1 MTAIAAHTFAD
12 AVATG
17 FRTRG
22 EFGIGTPGAMLDLW
36 LGQQG
41 DDVVLSMVVDAA
53 TATED
58 NGLHEVLA
66 DIIGAGNGRR
76 WGIRVVLSGYRQPA
90 GDGDAD
96 HWIVDASEVHAPCRG
111 SIPGRR
117 CGECGQPVD
126 APLGSSGNPIPVE
139 DVDTVQ
145 APSGPVAAALAAD
158 LETID
163 AQAIA
168 ACSSDALD
176 AVVGDW
182 GAVDT
187 CTIRADRSTLG
198 CQGAGVSVEG
208 DLTAVRHSGRR
219 IETRV
224 LVTWADPSDP
234 HCAPV
239 IEPYGE
245 ASQGAA
251 FSSGSGGVGSAG
263 VGSSDA
269 GSDTTPDAL
278 RAVLPGIGSVI

>member
-76 WGIRVVLSGYRQPA
+76 WGIRVALSGYRQPA

-96 HWIVDASEVHAPCRG
+96 HWIVAASEVHAPALSLSADR
-111 SIPGRR
+111 
-117 CGECGQPVD
+117 PVH
-126 APLGSSGNPIPVE
+126 APLGSPGNPIPVE
-139 DVDTVQ
+139 DVDTVR
-145 APSGPVAAALAAD
+145 APSGPVAAALAND
-158 LETID
+158 LDTLD
-163 AQAIA
+163 AQMIA
-168 ACSSDALD
+168 ACSSDVLD

-182 GAVDT
+182 GAIDT

-269 GSDTTPDAL
+269 GSGAASDVSPAAL
-278 RAVLPGIGSVI
+278 RAVLPGIGSAI